1 MHEDNLID
9 NLFELARSESPRR
22 SLQDT
27 WSSFESLVEADTKQ
41 RSGSGVS
48 RGWLIPGTT
57 GLVIILIMAAY
68 LWQPKP
74 QQTQVEDTI
83 EVPPQSLPDTVKS
96 VTTSEKVSPED
107 TLDQT
112 IATQVTIGS
121 LPVAPQKATDEISEV
136 APEEV
141 TYAQPIS
148 EPIHVGTKNTIAK
161 INEINHKRLP
171 LEELNIEPVALD
183 TVKRNPVHRKPP
195 TKWQVDRR
203 PQEKT
208 YSTRLERAGGAK
220 SMNAFSLYLDKNEP
234 RGLQM
239 DFSATLNK
247 GLVQKFNIKMKSE
260 SGVDVRI
267 QSGGFHSFELHWK
280 LDQENKPYDI
290 WCRFDGKEKKPINI
304 RDHVGKKPIRIK
316 YRSI

>member
-27 WSSFESLVEADTKQ
+27 WNSFESLVEADTKQ

-83 EVPPQSLPDTVKS
+83 EVTPQSFPDTVKS
-96 VTTSEKVSPED
+96 VTTSEKVSSED

-112 IATQVTIGS
+112 IATQVTTSS
-121 LPVAPQKATDEISEV
+121 LRVAPQKATDEIPEV

-141 TYAQPIS
+141 TYAQSVS
-148 EPIHVGTKNTIAK
+148 EPNHVGTKNTIAK
-161 INEINHKRLP
+161 INEINHKHLP
-171 LEELNIEPVALD
+171 LEELNIEPLALD
-183 TVKRNPVHRKPP
+183 TVKRNQVHRKPP

-208 YSTRLERAGGAK
+208 YSTRLEREGGAK
-220 SMNAFSLYLDKNEP
+220 SMNAFRFTWTKTN
-234 RGLQM
+234 Q
-239 DFSATLNK
+239 
-247 GLVQKFNIKMKSE
+247 
-260 SGVDVRI
+260 
-267 QSGGFHSFELHWK
+267 GGCKWTFL
-280 LDQENKPYDI
+280 LL
-290 WCRFDGKEKKPINI
+290 
-304 RDHVGKKPIRIK
+304 
-316 YRSI
+316 